1 MVAFLNSIFIDGVF
15 YYFLHAI
22 GVVASVIS
30 YIYYHG
36 DFKLDFL
43 GILATWFA
51 LYETITFIKTKEMN
65 EKVIKQLLYTVFW
78 CFLFCVVVYRVY
90 NLG

>member
-36 DFKLDFL
+36 DFELDFL
-43 GILATWFA
+43 GILVTWFA

-65 EKVIKQLLYTVFW
+65 EEAIKQLLYTVFW
-78 CFLFCVVVYRVY
+78 CF
-90 NLG
+90 

>member
-22 GVVASVIS
+22 GVVTSVIS

-51 LYETITFIKTKEMN
+51 LYETIFEIFRIALI
-65 EKVIKQLLYTVFW
+65 VI
-78 CFLFCVVVYRVY
+78 
-90 NLG
+90 